1 MNHIFGRLLIYF
13 KMMEKDFIIKELIIL
28 SLNFYVN
35 LIKKCF

>member
-1 MNHIFGRLLIYF
+1 MNLMFGWLLIYF
-13 KMMEKDFIIKELIIL
+13 KIGKDFVIKELIIL